1 MNHKQQLKTIQ
12 IARQKAKE
20 LELLRTQRG
29 IILLVLADKFGF
41 RKPRLERFMEEM
53 IKISESYIKAN
64 DEGNAISMK
73 DIEKALE
80 EDYKFD
86 VKKYL

>member
-1 MNHKQQLKTIQ
+1 MNHKQQLKTMQ
-12 IARQKAKE
+12 LARQKAKE
-20 LELLRTQRG
+20 LELLRTQRE
-29 IILLVLADKFGF
+29 IVLLVLADKFGF

-53 IKISESYIKAN
+53 YKISESYVKAN
-64 DEGNAISMK
+64 DEGNAISIK